1 MHLTEL
7 IEKSSIVAVDIG
19 KIVRHGKSKIL
30 YISAVKVCGWRA
42 CKDIKYDKLNNAGSF
57 YRRISYRRIFCAGAD
72 SKKTRINVEH
82 GECDLHTALLGFK
95 NFLGDAILVGYDF
108 KRFDSLLISSGKK
121 YKIDFDNR
129 RLDTLDIA
137 KTMFKDK
144 VKLYDLYF
152 LHRMCSCKY
161 IQPDN
166 LCYPAIATAELLA
179 GLAVRDE
186 YVHDNY

>member
-19 KIVRHGKSKIL
+19 KVVRHGKSKIL
-30 YISAVKVCGWRA
+30 YISAVKVCGWIAYKGHKFDSINDVGR
-42 CKDIKYDKLNNAGSF
+42 F
-57 YRRISYRRIFCAGAD
+57 YRRISDRRMFCIGAD
-72 SKKTRINVEH
+72 SKNTLINVEH

-95 NFLGDAILVGYDF
+95 IFLGDAILVGHDM
-108 KRFDSLLISSGKK
+108 KRFNSLLTSSGKK
-121 YKIDFDNR
+121 YGIDFDNR

-137 KTMFKDK
+137 KTIFKDK
-144 VKLYDLYF
+144 IKRYDLYC
-152 LHRMCSCKY
+152 LHRMCSCNY

-166 LCYPAIATAELLA
+166 LCYSAIATAELLA

-186 YVHDNY
+186 WAHDNY